1 MSLYRLL
8 GYRSDRFDL
17 EIRRDTS
24 SDVCFSVLIGAN
36 GSGKSRLLG
45 ELARS
50 AKNEA
55 GGQRIDDG
63 DGPARVLA
71 VSNMV
76 MDAFPFVRRQDSGYR
91 YLGLRQSSNSM
102 TTGAIAS
109 SLGRFYVEI
118 LASQNFNIDIDRI
131 ATRLA
136 LPAVKVALGRGHS
149 ASNIASRS
157 DMATAERLARE
168 LEEYG
173 SIASEAMNYADER
186 LGDLVSQ
193 IHPRRPLSMDESS
206 VRSLVQNLAKTL
218 AVDPTVVLE
227 VMRRVYGLRFELV
240 FGEQRS
246 EPFEPSAGQ
255 SLLLSMILRIAS
267 AIRPNSLVLI
277 DEPEIGLHPEWQSS
291 FIELLRDSLPEV
303 RGCHFVIATHSPYLA
318 LAATTISVP
327 DNNEPSGVHAFV
339 ELRAEHRGMS
349 VEMLIYQVFGA
360 RVIGNASVNTD
371 LTTVISWLSAGKTS
385 RDDGVKAAVERLGAI
400 AGNHTPTLND
410 VLREYRAVP

>member
-1 MSLYRLL
+1 MYRLL

-17 EIRRDTS
+17 EIRIDAS

-50 AKNEA
+50 ASHEVE
-55 GGQRIDDG
+55 GQRIDDG
-63 DGPARVLA
+63 DEPARVLA

-118 LASQNFNIDIDRI
+118 LTSQNFDIDINRI
-131 ATRLA
+131 AAKLA
-136 LPAVKVALGRGHS
+136 LPVVSVALGRGHS
-149 ASNIASRS
+149 ASSISSRRGTTS
-157 DMATAERLARE
+157 AERLARE
-168 LEEYG
+168 LKEDG
-173 SIASEAMNYADER
+173 SIAAEAINYVDGR
-186 LGDLVSQ
+186 LGELASQ
-193 IHPRRPLSMDESS
+193 IQPRRPLLMDESR
-206 VRSLVQNLAKTL
+206 VRRLIGDLAKTL
-218 AVDPTVVLE
+218 AVDPPVVLE
-227 VMRRVYGLRFELV
+227 AMRRVYGLRFELQ
-240 FGEQRS
+240 FGEQS
-246 EPFEPSAGQ
+246 NEPFEPSAGQ

-267 AIRPNSLVLI
+267 AIHPNSLILI

-291 FIELLRDSLPEV
+291 FIDLLRDSLPEA
-303 RGCHFVIATHSPYLA
+303 RGCHFVIATHSPYVA
-318 LAATTISVP
+318 LAATTISMP
-327 DNNEPSGVHAFV
+327 DHNEALGVHSFINLPV
-339 ELRAEHRGMS
+339 EHRGMS
-349 VEMLIYQVFGA
+349 IEMLIYQVFGA

-371 LTTVISWLSAGKTS
+371 LTTVIGWLSSGKTS
-385 RDDGVKAAVERLGAI
+385 RDGVVEAAVERLGAV
-400 AGNHTPTLND
+400 AGSHTPTLND